1 VSELD
6 GHEGDVT
13 AVVVVPPPPASAE
26 SVAKLATYCWTAG
39 LDGQLIYWDFAAV
52 ELVRKVHVGLPVHS
66 MVSRS
71 SVVVCRAC
79 RFEAEVDRANVLYLC
94 FGAVECR

>member
-1 VSELD
+1 VSELE

-13 AVVVVPPPPASAE
+13 AVVVVPPPA

-39 LDGQLIYWDFAAV
+39 LDGDLIYWDFAAA

-71 SVVVCRAC
+71 FALSSRAC
-79 RFEAEVDRANVLYLC
+79 WFQAEVNRVVLLS
-94 FGAVECR
+94 ECR